1 MGLYAQVRNDCMPM
15 YSFFCPECGKQF
27 EELLSM
33 KDKDFALCPDCGAK
47 GERNWMGKRN
57 FIKKAVQPACPNGS
71 SCTMGSCP
79 HARGK

>member
-1 MGLYAQVRNDCMPM
+1 MPM

-33 KDKDFALCPDCGAK
+33 KDKDVAHCPDCGAK

-57 FIKKAVQPACPNGS
+57 FIKKSENAVCPNAGS
-71 SCTMGSCP
+71 CCAGACP
-79 HARGK
+79 HARGRN